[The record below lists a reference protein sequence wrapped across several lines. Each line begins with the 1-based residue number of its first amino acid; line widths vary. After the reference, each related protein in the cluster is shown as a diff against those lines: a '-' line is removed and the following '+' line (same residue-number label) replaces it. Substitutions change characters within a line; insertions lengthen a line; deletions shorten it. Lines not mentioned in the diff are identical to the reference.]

1 MDELIRLRHELHRN
15 PELSGKERATGKRIR
30 FYLNRYRPDELFT
43 GIAGEGMAAV
53 FNAPEPGP
61 TTLFRC
67 DLDALPIHEAIRRP
81 YSSTVPGVAHL
92 CGHDGHMAMVS
103 GLAESIKNNPL
114 KKGRVILFYQ
124 PEEENGQGAEKSLNR
139 LKELNLL
146 PDYAFAIHNMPKY
159 PLGSVV
165 LPKNVF
171 ASASKGV
178 IIKLIGKASH
188 AAFPEMGINP
198 ALAISEIIQGLYGI
212 ANQKNFSDFVLLTII
227 HVRVGDIAFGTSPGF
242 GEIMVTLRSV
252 ANDDMDTLY
261 QKSVELAR
269 KIGTSHK
276 LAVEISVADDFPAT
290 VCNPDVIETVRKIAI
305 EQNRTIAELDKPNR
319 WSEDFAHFTLTKPS
333 VIFGLGIG
341 EDKPELHSPEYDF
354 PDEAIEHGVQ
364 ILDAIINKYN
374 R

>member
-1 MDELIRLRHELHRN
+1 
-15 PELSGKERATGKRIR
+15 
-30 FYLNRYRPDELFT
+30 
-43 GIAGEGMAAV
+43 
-53 FNAPEPGP
+53 
-61 TTLFRC
+61 
-67 DLDALPIHEAIRRP
+67 
-81 YSSTVPGVAHL
+81 
-92 CGHDGHMAMVS
+92 
-103 GLAESIKNNPL
+103 
-114 KKGRVILFYQ
+114 
-124 PEEENGQGAEKSLNR
+124 
-139 LKELNLL
+139 
-146 PDYAFAIHNMPKY
+146 
-159 PLGSVV
+159 
-165 LPKNVF
+165 
-171 ASASKGV
+171 
-178 IIKLIGKASH
+178 
-188 AAFPEMGINP
+188 
-198 ALAISEIIQGLYGI
+198 
-212 ANQKNFSDFVLLTII
+212 
-227 HVRVGDIAFGTSPGF
+227 
-242 GEIMVTLRSV
+242 MVTLRSV